1 MNQDNASEVR
11 YIAYLVVKPRITK
24 TIKNE
29 RKITKKERKSSRF
42 KFKTGDLVKIT
53 YLRHPFQRDYQKKW
67 TEELFIIRHRFL
79 REGIPVY
86 HIQDFEDG
94 NIDGTF
100 YQQELQKVNKDKDK
114 AWKIERILK
123 RQKRRGVEQV
133 LVSWLGW
140 PKNTILG

>member
-1 MNQDNASEVR
+1 
-11 YIAYLVVKPRITK
+11 VKPRITK
-24 TIKNE
+24 TIKKE
-29 RKITKKERKSSRF
+29 RKITKKETKSSRF
-42 KFKTGDLVKIT
+42 KFKTGYLVRIT
-53 YLRHPFQRDYQKKW
+53 YLRHHFYRHYQQKW

-86 HIQDFEDG
+86 HIKDFEDG

-123 RQKRRGVEQV
+123 RQKRRGVEQA

-140 PKNTILG
+140 PKKYDSWVYLSEIQ